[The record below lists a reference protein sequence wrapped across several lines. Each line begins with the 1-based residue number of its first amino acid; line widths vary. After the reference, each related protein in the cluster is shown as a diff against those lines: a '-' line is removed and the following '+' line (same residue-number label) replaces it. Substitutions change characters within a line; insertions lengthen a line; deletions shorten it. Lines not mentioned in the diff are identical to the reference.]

1 MKNAYDIRHEKNLIY
16 ILPLEVEA
24 IQKSV
29 NKESRSKAA
38 VILYLYYLETLPVY
52 WSYIDGIA
60 ADMDLYI
67 ISSREDVLAAVQE
80 HINQSCRKRVRY
92 ILKENRGRDVSA
104 LLVTSAGI
112 VRRYEYI
119 CFLHDK
125 KEHSAE
131 VKKDTDLWIENL
143 WGNLL
148 GSTGYIDRILQLF
161 DQNPMLGVL
170 APPEPVGDHFCTWYG
185 YGWHRSFD
193 ITKKLAEQLQ
203 LDTDLT
209 AEKPPLTIGTALWF
223 KREALQKLFDAG
235 WRYEDFDD
243 EGLKSQDYLSYGIER
258 IFPYVA
264 QDAGFETGT
273 VMTAAYAE
281 KQMNYIQYS
290 ASILFSEAKHFFP
303 VSCISD
309 LKRYRRSREM
319 ILHFARQRE
328 NLYLYGAG
336 EMGRFC
342 LSLLREANIFPCG
355 FLVSKADGGGMV
367 CGLPVHSI
375 QDIEHIQ
382 ECAVIITVFEEKAR
396 KEMIRNLKDRGIHD
410 YRVFWGDGE

>member
-1 MKNAYDIRHEKNLIY
+1 MKNPYDIRHEKNLIY
-16 ILPLEVEA
+16 ILPWKSEVE
-24 IQKSV
+24 QKSI
-29 NKESRSKAA
+29 NKENHAKAA
-38 VILYLYYLETLPVY
+38 VILYLYYIETLPVY
-52 WSYIDGIA
+52 WSYIDEIS

-67 ISSREDVLAAVQE
+67 ISSREDVLATVRR
-80 HINQSCRKRVRY
+80 HINQSGRKRVQY

-104 LLVTSAGI
+104 LLVTSAEI

-125 KEHSAE
+125 KEHNAE

-148 GSTGYIDRILQLF
+148 GSQEHIDSILQLF
-161 DQNPMLGVL
+161 NQNPMLGIL

-185 YGWHRSFD
+185 YGWHRSFG
-193 ITKKLAEQLQ
+193 ITKKLTEQLQ
-203 LDTDLT
+203 LNTDLT
-209 AEKPPLTIGTALWF
+209 EEKPPLTIGTALWF

-243 EGLKSQDYLSYGIER
+243 EGLKSQNYLSYGIER

-273 VMTAAYAE
+273 VMTTAYAG

-290 ASILFSEAKHFFP
+290 TSILFSEAKHFFP
-303 VSCISD
+303 VPCISD
-309 LKRYRRSREM
+309 LEKYKKNRETM
-319 ILHFARQRE
+319 LHFARQNR

-342 LSLLREANIFPCG
+342 FFLLREANICPRG
-355 FLVSKADGGGMV
+355 FLVSKTSGDSMV
-367 CGLPVHSI
+367 CGLPVYSL
-375 QDIEHIQ
+375 QDRECLG
-382 ECAVIITVFEEKAR
+382 ECAVIITVMEEKTR
-396 KEMIRNLKDRGIHD
+396 EEMTGNLMEKGIHN
-410 YRVFWGDGE
+410 YQVFWGAGE